1 VRESKYNNEAL
12 KNLQARIK
20 TNKKLEK
27 LIRLIE
33 LDEILVKNNYCN
45 NPEVISFLIKVMMN
59 EDL

>member
-33 LDEILVKNNYCN
+33 LDENLVKNNYCN